1 MQACMQNGLELDK
14 NEINCLLYGSTPN
27 HINYFCFEIHKKIF
41 VREYRSRTHR
51 KI

>member
-27 HINYFCFEIHKKIF
+27 HINYFCFEIHKIF
-41 VREYRSRTHR
+41 LLGSTGAEL
-51 KI
+51 